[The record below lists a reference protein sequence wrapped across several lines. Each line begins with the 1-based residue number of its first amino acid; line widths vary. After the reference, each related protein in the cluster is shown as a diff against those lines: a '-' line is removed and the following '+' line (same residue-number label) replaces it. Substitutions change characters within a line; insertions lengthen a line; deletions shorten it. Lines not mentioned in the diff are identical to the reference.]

1 MQLTWLRGLGSGRIM
16 ALATA
21 VVVAAPAALH
31 AQQRGTITGRVT
43 AVGTNTP
50 LGDARVMVVNT
61 SLATVSGADGRYT
74 LRGVPPG
81 NVEVR
86 VIRVGYQ
93 EQKKAAAMT
102 PDGNV
107 TLDFAMAQAVIQLP
121 DVVTTA
127 TGEQRRVEIGN
138 AVQTLGDVGTKVE
151 TQPVSNLADLMVGK
165 APGVTVLPGAMTG
178 SAPVVRIRGL
188 NSLATSGS
196 GISNDPINVIDG
208 VRMNAKTINLFTG
221 GTQASAL
228 NDIDPNEIEDVEIVK
243 GPSAATLYGTDAANG
258 VIVITTKRGRAG
270 ATRWTWYGE
279 GGTID
284 DRNDYPTDYA
294 SWGHDA
300 KGNLRRCTLVTESL
314 GTCTLDSLTS
324 FNVMENPN
332 TTAIRLG
339 HSNEFGGN
347 ASGGNDR
354 VRFFVSGG
362 VRNETGPVQMP
373 GFAKATLDTMGTPVR
388 DEWAH
393 PEAFQSESFR
403 TNLSAAFTP
412 KLDMNVNA
420 GFSNTN
426 QRLPQTDNNTYSF
439 IYSALNNPGF
449 NHDGLG
455 YSEIGSLGEF
465 LNGYGGFSP
474 AQTFQALDQNGTQRF
489 IGSAD
494 ATWRPFDWMQNL
506 ASTGLDLSNNDYY
519 DICRFGECPD
529 SPPQRLGTVDA
540 IQTNNRNFSAKVASN
555 ATWQARTNLSL
566 KTTVGADYTNIEQ
579 DQVQSGGQNLPPGA
593 QTVGQAATRDGDNQL
608 QTVEKTL
615 GLYAQEQA
623 SFRDRLFLI
632 VAARSDQNSA
642 FGTNFQHIFY
652 PKASLSWIASDESFF
667 PKFDW
672 LNTFRVR
679 AAYGASGVSPG
690 GTAALRTFRA
700 RTAAIAADIPG
711 SVNGSDTP
719 ALVANALGNPDLKP
733 ERSSELEAGF
743 ESGLF
748 SDRLHL
754 DFTYYRKTSH
764 DGIISQ
770 PIASS
775 SGASALSVLKN
786 IASVQSSGLE
796 LTLNATVLNS
806 RALGWDITAAGSH
819 NSGKILSLGIDPTT
833 GKPLG
838 IIGTGGTRDSV
849 GLPINGLFVRPYTF
863 ADSNKDG
870 IITPNEVVVDST
882 NTPGTKGG
890 FVYAGYSQPR
900 DIISITNGFDLFNR
914 KLRITVLTDYKGGFS
929 INNSTSSFYATNF
942 ATWYSENVKSTPLW
956 DQARNVAAS
965 SGKRPSTSAGYV
977 ENGQFW
983 KLRELSAALTLPNTI
998 ANHLRAQDIQLVFT
1012 ARNLHTWTSFTGFD
1026 PEENYGT
1033 GDTQNPFS
1041 TLAPPS
1047 TFAIRANLHY

>member
-1 MQLTWLRGLGSGRIM
+1 MQMIWLRRLSSGRAT
-16 ALATA
+16 ALAIVVA
-21 VVVAAPAALH
+21 VVAPAALQ
-31 AQQRGTITGRVT
+31 AQRGTISGRIT

-50 LGDARVMVVNT
+50 LSDARVMVVNT
-61 SLATVSGADGRYT
+61 SLTTVSGADGRYT
-74 LRGVPPG
+74 IRSVPTG
-81 NVEVR
+81 NVDVR
-86 VIRVGYQ
+86 VLRVGYQ
-93 EQKKAAAMT
+93 EQKKSAAVG

-107 TLDFAMAQAVIQLP
+107 TLDFAMAQAIIQLP

-138 AVQTLGDVGTKVE
+138 AVTTLGDVASKVE
-151 TQPVSNLADLMVGK
+151 TEPVSNLADLMVAK

-178 SAPVVRIRGL
+178 AAPVIRIRGL
-188 NSLATSGS
+188 NSLATTGS
-196 GISNDPINVIDG
+196 GISNDPIYVIDG
-208 VRMNAKTINLFTG
+208 VRMNARAINLFTG
-221 GTQASAL
+221 GTEASAL
-228 NDIDPNEIEDVEIVK
+228 NDLDPNEIEDIEIVK

-270 ATRWTWYGE
+270 STRWTWYGE
-279 GGTID
+279 GGAID
-284 DRNDYPTDYA
+284 DRNAYPTDYA
-294 SWGHDA
+294 SWGHDSTGA
-300 KGNLRRCTLVTESL
+300 VTRCTLVTESQ
-314 GTCTLDSLTS
+314 GTCALDSLTS
-324 FNVMENPN
+324 FNVLKDPN
-332 TTAIRLG
+332 ATSIRLG
-339 HSNEFGGN
+339 HSNEFGGQ
-347 ASGGNDR
+347 ASGGTDR

-373 GFAKATLDTMGTPVR
+373 GFAKATLDTMGSPIR

-403 TNLSAAFTP
+403 TNLSASFTP
-412 KLDMNVNA
+412 KLDMNINA
-420 GFSNTN
+420 GYSNTN

-494 ATWRPFDWMQNL
+494 ATWRPFDWMQNQ
-506 ASTGLDLSNNDYY
+506 ASAGLDLANNDYF
-519 DICRFGECPD
+519 DVCRFGECPD

-540 IQTNNRNFSAKVASN
+540 IQYNNRNMSAKVVSN
-555 ATWQARTNLSL
+555 ATWQARSNLAL
-566 KTTVGADYTNIEQ
+566 KTTIGADYTNLEV
-579 DQVQSGGQNLPPGA
+579 DSVSSSGQNLPPGA
-593 QTVGQAATRDGDNQL
+593 QTVGQAATRDGGNAL

-642 FGTNFQHIFY
+642 FGTNFQHILY
-652 PKASLSWIASDESFF
+652 PKASLSWLASDEGFF
-667 PKFDW
+667 PKYDW
-672 LNTFRVR
+672 LNTFRLR
-679 AAYGASGVSPG
+679 AAFGESGVSPG

-700 RTAAIAADIPG
+700 RTAAIAADVPG
-711 SVNGSDTP
+711 SASEADTP
-719 ALVANALGNPDLKP
+719 ALVANALGNANLKP
-733 ERSSELEAGF
+733 EKSQELEAGF

-748 SDRLHL
+748 GDRLHL
-754 DFTYYRKTSH
+754 DFTYYHKKSH
-764 DGIISQ
+764 DGIINQ
-770 PIASS
+770 PIAAS
-775 SGASALSVLKN
+775 SGASALSVLEN
-786 IASVQSSGLE
+786 IASVESSGLE
-796 LTLNATVLNS
+796 LTVNATVFNN
-806 RALGWDITAAGSH
+806 RMLGWDITAAGSH

-838 IIGTGGTRDSV
+838 IIGTGTTRDSV
-849 GLPINGLFVRPYTF
+849 GLPINAFFVRPYTF
-863 ADSNKDG
+863 ADNNNDG

-890 FVYAGYSQPR
+890 FVYAGYSTPR
-900 DIISITNGFDLFNR
+900 DIISITNGFDLLNR
-914 KLRITVLTDYKGGFS
+914 KLRITVLTDYKGGYS

-942 ATWYSENVKSTPLW
+942 PTWYSENLKSTPLW

-965 SGKRPSTSAGYV
+965 SGKRPSTAAGYL

-983 KLRELSAALTLPNTI
+983 KLREVSAALTLPNRF
-998 ANHLRAQDIQLVFT
+998 ANRLRARDIQLVFT

-1026 PEENYGT
+1026 PEENYGL

-1041 TLAPPS
+1041 TLAPPT
-1047 TFAIRANLHY
+1047 TFALRANLHY